1 MDEENKQITG
11 NGVYSYGEQAA
22 ESEEKPEQ
30 TEQIQPVTENENKKM
45 TQSETSCGESEIKEP
60 SQSETSCRESEIK
73 EPTYSE
79 HTAEE
84 RRNDEMKEEKA
95 GTQDSAQTESGASQ
109 ENKFAYQDNHY
120 DYSQQYHQSNSQ
132 SEHLDNAPMDLK
144 DWILTLVVLL
154 IPCVGIVMYFVWA
167 FGNSGNINRRNF
179 CRAQLIIFA
188 VLMGIYLV
196 FFVLFGAVAFTGA
209 ALY

>member
-1 MDEENKQITG
+1 MDEENKQVTE
-11 NGVYSYGEQAA
+11 NGVYSYGEQAV

-30 TEQIQPVTENENKKM
+30 TEQTQPEN
-45 TQSETSCGESEIKEP
+45 SCGESEIKEP
-60 SQSETSCRESEIK
+60 TQSENTVEES
-73 EPTYSE
+73 
-79 HTAEE
+79 
-84 RRNDEMKEEKA
+84 RNDEMKEEEA
-95 GTQDSAQTESGASQ
+95 GTQDSAQTESTASQ

-188 VLMGIYLV
+188 ALLGIYLV
-196 FFVLFGAVAFTGA
+196 LFVLFGAVAFTGA